1 MVTAREK
8 LKSRIDKLEGIMQS
22 NEYLN
27 NPLEAMQLINK
38 LSNYWGVM
46 AEEDREFIQA
56 AQMAIEDKLVWNLR
70 P

>member
-46 AEEDREFIQA
+46 TEEDREFIQA

>member
-27 NPLEAMQLINK
+27 NPLEAM
-38 LSNYWGVM
+38 
-46 AEEDREFIQA
+46 
-56 AQMAIEDKLVWNLR
+56 
-70 P
+70 

>member
-38 LSNYWGVM
+38 LSNYWGVL

>member
-38 LSNYWGVM
+38 LSNYWGVL

-56 AQMAIEDKLVWNLR
+56 AQMAIEDKLVWNLH